1 MDSRHRGDGAKEM
14 WFGET
19 TFPGEKVGLGRSFS
33 LRIDSGRG
41 GDGVKERE
49 NVSLRRRWAGEKMCR
64 ARKRMW
70 PGGKDGPK
78 DDAQGGNGAGKKMVP
93 EDDLVLR
100 RG

>member
-1 MDSRHRGDGAKEM
+1 MM
-14 WFGET
+14 
-19 TFPGEKVGLGRSFS
+19 GLGRKHSWDKMCPWGWTM
-33 LRIDSGRG
+33 I
-41 GDGVKERE
+41 RE